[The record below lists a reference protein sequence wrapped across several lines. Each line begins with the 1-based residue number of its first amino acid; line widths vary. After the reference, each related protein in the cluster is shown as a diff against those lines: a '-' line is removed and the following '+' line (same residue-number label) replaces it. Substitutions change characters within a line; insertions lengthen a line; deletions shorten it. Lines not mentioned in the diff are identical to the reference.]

1 MFLVTVVVNLYEYTS
16 VINLLTY
23 AYLKGLRGSQ
33 DVVPLQSQVT
43 RQQRLSSEEPIS
55 GHKMLTSE
63 CTQKNIY
70 AILMNKSQ
78 NYIIRGDVRGRSN
91 TSVLFS
97 CSIRKLIDLFLKV
110 HKDYAWHFHYKV
122 EQRCFVQSVNY
133 CNPMWTK
140 SFEFKKSALSLKSE
154 TYLPKSYRLFSA
166 QFS

>member
-1 MFLVTVVVNLYEYTS
+1 
-16 VINLLTY
+16 
-23 AYLKGLRGSQ
+23 
-33 DVVPLQSQVT
+33 
-43 RQQRLSSEEPIS
+43 
-55 GHKMLTSE
+55 MLTSE
-63 CTQKNIY
+63 CTYKNVY

-78 NYIIRGDVRGRSN
+78 DYIIRGDVRGRSN

-166 QFS
+166 QFSWRSEITPSLFKIMHLKEPESLNYFKMYFTVLVLFVLFCFIF